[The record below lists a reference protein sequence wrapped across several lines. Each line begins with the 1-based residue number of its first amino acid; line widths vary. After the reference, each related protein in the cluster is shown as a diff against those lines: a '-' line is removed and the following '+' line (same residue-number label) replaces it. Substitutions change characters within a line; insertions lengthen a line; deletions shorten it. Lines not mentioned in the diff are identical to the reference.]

1 MTVPISPRKRPKKRD
16 HKRLLIPVIDNT
28 TSHDTLTR
36 TEFMKLRY
44 EDHDSLVIEEEKEE
58 EEVD

>member
-1 MTVPISPRKRPKKRD
+1 MTVPISPRKRPRKRND
-16 HKRLLIPVIDNT
+16 KRLLIPVIDNT

-58 EEVD
+58 EDVD